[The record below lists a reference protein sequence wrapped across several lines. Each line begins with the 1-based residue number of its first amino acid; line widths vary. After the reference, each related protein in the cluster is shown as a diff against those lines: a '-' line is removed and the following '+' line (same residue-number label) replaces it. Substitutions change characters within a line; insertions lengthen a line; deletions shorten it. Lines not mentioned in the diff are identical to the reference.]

1 VSQHT
6 LLVFGGEGQVGRAFA
21 ETTPPA
27 EWRVVTI
34 GHRDADITDP
44 GSVEAALRAHRPTAV
59 VNAAAYTAVDKAET
73 ERDIA
78 MRINFD
84 GAGIVARAAAAAK
97 VQLLHISTDYVFDGT
112 KPGPWHEEDE
122 VGPLGVY
129 GASKEAG
136 ERAVRENHAQH
147 IIVRTSWVF
156 GAHGNN
162 FVKTMLRLA
171 ETRDELRI
179 VADQHGKPT
188 DAADI
193 ARALLAM
200 AARLQTKP
208 PRQPWGTF
216 HFADKRATTWFG
228 FAEAIFEE
236 AAKRGARV
244 PNLVPIATA
253 EYPTPA
259 RRPANS
265 VLDCA
270 KMESVYGVIPMPWIE
285 GLRATLDRLVGRPVP
300 VAKASTSP

>member
-21 ETTPPA
+21 ETKPP
-27 EWRVVTI
+27 EGWRVVTV
-34 GHRDADITDP
+34 GHADADITDP
-44 GSVEAALRAHRPTAV
+44 GAVEAALRAHSPTAV
-59 VNAAAYTAVDKAET
+59 TNAAAYTAVDQAEG

-78 MRINFD
+78 MRINRD
-84 GAGIVARAAAAAK
+84 GAGIVARTTAAARIP
-97 VQLLHISTDYVFDGT
+97 LFHISTDYVFDGT
-112 KPGPWHEEDE
+112 KSGPWHEEDP
-122 VGPLGVY
+122 VAPLGVY

-136 ERAVRENHAQH
+136 ERAVRESHPQH
-147 IIVRTSWVF
+147 IILRTSWVF
-156 GAHGNN
+156 GTHGNN

-188 DAADI
+188 DAADV
-193 ARALLAM
+193 ARAILAM

-208 PRQPWGTF
+208 PRAPYGTF
-216 HFADKRATTWFG
+216 HFAGKRATTWFG
-228 FAEAIFEE
+228 FAEAIFDE
-236 AAKRGARV
+236 AAKRGVRA
-244 PNLVPIATA
+244 PQLVPIATA

-270 KMESVYGVIPMPWIE
+270 RIESVYGVIPRPWLE
-285 GLRATLDRLVGRPVP
+285 GLTATLDRLVGAPKAA
-300 VAKASTSP
+300 AKAPTP